1 MWMLRSISNLAL
13 AVVLLPIS
21 GFAAESFKP
30 VLPLD
35 SSWKMPSS
43 SGDLSDQKEL
53 IPSNAATAKAQTVF
67 RESLQR
73 LSRPIKPADQ
83 AKEIAAMRQAA
94 NKLGQQARLIAELT
108 AARIIG
114 GLSNTGKKAGKPNG
128 NWRQH
133 LLAACNAAAKIDE
146 TTHEKTALQAVTM
159 WRRIEGDSASWTLP
173 PIDLKAQRQFDFA
186 KAITERQAI
195 QDWSKGNES
204 AAFKKY
210 RSLAV
215 TYNASPQGAALDMRI
230 IELERAKFRQDKQV
244 RRWQRALMD
253 TADKY
258 QDKQFLGAGNEGKV
272 ERLVSAVTKIHRELI
287 DFLIREASS
296 SKASDN
302 QRKEALTAIE
312 RYLSTNIPDNE
323 KFRVRIASGEIQYL
337 AGQHKAA
344 ANTFAGIANEL
355 QGNQAIDIW
364 RRAIRSQTELAD
376 WPKDA
381 PWNDIPKGSREA
393 RVVLAGMY
401 KRIDRGT
408 AADWATVAHV
418 GLLHVATGNSEDAF
432 AVWNERLQK
441 FPSGGHA
448 ARAAGWMGQ
457 TYIKSKNWDALESL
471 GRIMTKANLTAI
483 HLKTAYRPKELLGIA
498 LLENGLN
505 ALEANDYK
513 KAIAK
518 LDEYVKG
525 WRGDRRHDEGFYSLA
540 VAYHGD
546 RQFRNAV
553 TTMVAFTKMHT
564 KSKYRHDALIQGG
577 AWTLALTW
585 EDHVMY
591 FLETHAL
598 EFPKDRQS
606 ISSLQILADLYMGR
620 EIYDSAI
627 RVMSILVGRNDLD
640 NGIRHDVARRL
651 LDTAARHGSTATALR
666 TADKLLS
673 NFKNDTLITAT
684 ALSVKARAFAD
695 QRNLQGLNLVDK
707 QIRGLDQSLPGV
719 SELVSEIRF
728 LLADTSALN
737 KFKEPVSSL
746 AARDPKGQLEK
757 GYAEFTELDQLYR
770 SACLP
775 VRTGW
780 CGPAMHRSARLGEEF
795 LKAYDDLDIAKTL
808 DPEDVTSFRNRKK
821 TIIEAVDNLVLE
833 SDEKSLEQAKAG
845 ATNPDW
851 TTAIMWQN
859 GNDWSHP
866 KFTSDTSGHFIQ
878 WHAR

>member
-1 MWMLRSISNLAL
+1 
-13 AVVLLPIS
+13 
-21 GFAAESFKP
+21 
-30 VLPLD
+30 
-35 SSWKMPSS
+35 
-43 SGDLSDQKEL
+43 
-53 IPSNAATAKAQTVF
+53 
-67 RESLQR
+67 
-73 LSRPIKPADQ
+73 
-83 AKEIAAMRQAA
+83 
-94 NKLGQQARLIAELT
+94 
-108 AARIIG
+108 
-114 GLSNTGKKAGKPNG
+114 
-128 NWRQH
+128 
-133 LLAACNAAAKIDE
+133 
-146 TTHEKTALQAVTM
+146 
-159 WRRIEGDSASWTLP
+159 
-173 PIDLKAQRQFDFA
+173 
-186 KAITERQAI
+186 
-195 QDWSKGNES
+195 
-204 AAFKKY
+204 
-210 RSLAV
+210 
-215 TYNASPQGAALDMRI
+215 
-230 IELERAKFRQDKQV
+230 
-244 RRWQRALMD
+244 
-253 TADKY
+253 
-258 QDKQFLGAGNEGKV
+258 
-272 ERLVSAVTKIHRELI
+272 
-287 DFLIREASS
+287 
-296 SKASDN
+296 
-302 QRKEALTAIE
+302 
-312 RYLSTNIPDNE
+312 
-323 KFRVRIASGEIQYL
+323 
-337 AGQHKAA
+337 
-344 ANTFAGIANEL
+344 
-355 QGNQAIDIW
+355 
-364 RRAIRSQTELAD
+364 
-376 WPKDA
+376 
-381 PWNDIPKGSREA
+381 
-393 RVVLAGMY
+393 
-401 KRIDRGT
+401 
-408 AADWATVAHV
+408 
-418 GLLHVATGNSEDAF
+418 
-432 AVWNERLQK
+432 
-441 FPSGGHA
+441 
-448 ARAAGWMGQ
+448 MGQ